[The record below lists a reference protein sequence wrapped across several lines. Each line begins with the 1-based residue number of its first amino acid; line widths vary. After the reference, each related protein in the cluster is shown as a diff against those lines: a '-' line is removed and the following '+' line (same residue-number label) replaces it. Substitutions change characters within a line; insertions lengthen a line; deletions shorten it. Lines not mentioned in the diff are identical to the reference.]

1 MDGGSSP
8 PSPGN
13 TVHYEH
19 HDACGVGFLAKIDG
33 TPSHEIVKDGLSML
47 ACVQHR
53 GGINPDGSGDGA
65 GIQTQIPRE
74 FMNKAYY
81 DLSGFEA
88 PAPLAV
94 GVFFLP
100 RQDGWARDQALKVVT
115 DQMESAGFKNTVWRQ
130 VPVDKGTLST
140 LARQTMPDIQQ
151 LLIPQP
157 EGMTVG
163 DFERNL
169 FVVRRQIEKDIT
181 ERGLST
187 GGSETFY
194 VPSMSSQRIVYK
206 GMALA
211 PHLSSVFPDLN
222 DDRYTSAYIIFHNRF
237 STNTMPEWPL
247 AHPFRMLA
255 HNGEVNTVIGNRN
268 AMPMHA
274 RRFAESYGPDYH
286 KVTPIIIPKR
296 SDSADVDGAMEYYL
310 HTGLSLPTIKSMMAP
325 EAVRSSSQLRDDV
338 RDMYRYIYATYDQ
351 WDGPAMFIVSDGN
364 MVLAAGDRNGLRP
377 TRYIITSDGRMIAGS
392 EDDMLT
398 LDPSL
403 IVEKG
408 NLTPG
413 TMVAVDLG
421 RQRVLRD
428 QELKAIAVSELSE
441 QIALTSYIQEV
452 PDPKAPFSFRYD
464 PDREE
469 DKRAL
474 RQSQRIAGITTE
486 DVEYIDDMV
495 REGKDPLGAM
505 GDDTPLAVLSTK
517 RRHFT
522 DFFQEQFAQITNPP
536 IDPIREAESMS
547 ISSYLGSLH
556 DSSGRPSKKP
566 VFFLNET
573 PILSEQHKRNLHDR
587 IGTSNLH
594 VIDCT
599 FDTSRGESLK
609 SAMDR
614 IIGEAVGA
622 AQQGKH
628 IFLTDAFTNE
638 HKVAVPMMLAVGG
651 VHTHLIKSELRD
663 QTSIG
668 FNDNAAYETHRQN
681 CVFGVG
687 ADYGTCQLAEQT
699 IAARYTEG
707 AYDKGDKRP
716 DLQECLD
723 SFYHALHTGLA
734 KTMSKM
740 GVSTLSSY
748 KQARLFESIGISQS
762 ILDEYMPG
770 IPSPIGGMDLD
781 MLEKRLTYH
790 HNRDVK
796 RSTKYTLND
805 GGLFKARSGGEY
817 HADGGFA
824 IKLLQYAVN
833 EGGEKGWELY
843 RQYTDLL
850 ERNRKD
856 NPIDIPDLLNFKEVD
871 PIPLEEVEPEEAIMA
886 RFMNGAMSLG
896 ALSPE
901 AHDAIT
907 VAMNRLGAKS
917 NSGEGGAKPEF
928 YGTDHDPSVKQYA
941 SARFGVTAPYLISAE
956 ELEIKIAQGAKPGE
970 GGQLMGAKN
979 HGAIPRLRHT
989 KPGVTLISPP
999 PHHDQYSIEDHAG
1012 VIYELKAIN
1021 PDARVRT
1028 KLVSTTGVATI
1039 VSGVQKAGADT
1050 IHIAGFRGGTGAS
1063 PKSSIR
1069 HTGMPWPIGLSS
1081 ANQLLHRTGG
1091 REFVSLSTDGGLRDG
1106 RGIVIAA
1113 LLGAEEYSFGS
1124 LPMYATGCLLMRQC
1138 FSNKCAVGVATQDPK
1153 LRAKFPVL
1161 DGAVSQQ
1168 EKAVTMVM
1176 NLFRYLARD
1185 VRGQLAAIG
1194 YRSIDE
1200 AVGRGFE
1207 RLEQVYGKQTGIDLG
1222 WMLENPNPAGAPLHS
1237 KLRPGERNE
1246 YSDPNHVRGQYFD
1259 ETVLKL
1265 HGAEILSGQP
1275 AKITIPVTNT
1285 DRAVGSRMAY
1295 HLRKAFSPEFL
1306 GSGDYLAED
1315 HVTINLE
1322 GIAGQGLGAFI
1333 ERGLTLRAHGAN
1345 DGVGKSLSGG
1355 KIVISA
1361 DEASPIADNPQNN
1374 VLIGQFALFGAT
1386 KGELFVAGMAGN
1398 RFAIRNSGGL
1408 AVVEGMQDNGCNYQT
1423 NGRIVS
1429 LGEVGHN
1436 FGAGMT
1442 GGDAFIYD
1450 ITNTLEDRANEDVVL
1465 HKIVSGSKEEQ
1476 DLRLLIEKHV
1486 RETGS
1491 RHGQKILD
1499 QWDDSLRHFKYVLPS
1514 YVPPPTPE
1522 VEETPEFALH

>member
-1 MDGGSSP
+1 MDGGSILSP
-8 PSPGN
+8 STRVPE
-13 TVHYEH
+13 EH

-33 TPSHEIVKDGLSML
+33 TPSHGIVKDGLTML
-47 ACVQHR
+47 GCVQHR

-65 GIQTQIPRE
+65 GIQTQIPHGLV
-74 FMNKAYY
+74 NKAYY
-81 DLSGFEA
+81 DQAGFEA
-88 PAPLAV
+88 AGSLGV

-100 RQDGWARDQALKVVT
+100 RQDWWARDQAQKIVT
-115 DQMESAGFKNTVWRQ
+115 DHMQNAGYKNTIWRD
-130 VPVDKGTLST
+130 VPVDKETLST
-140 LARQTMPDIQQ
+140 LARQTMPHIMQ
-151 LLIPQP
+151 LLVPPQD
-157 EGMTVG
+157 GMKG
-163 DFERNL
+163 QDFEKHL
-169 FVVRRQIEKDIT
+169 FVVRRQIEKDIA
-181 ERGLST
+181 ERGLSR

-194 VPSMSSQRIVYK
+194 VPSMSSQRIIYK

-211 PHLSSVFPDLN
+211 PHLSKVFPDLK
-222 DDRYTSAYIIFHNRF
+222 DDSFKSAYIIFHNRF

-255 HNGEVNTVIGNRN
+255 HNGEVNTVVGNRN

-274 RRFAESYGPDYH
+274 RRFADAYGPDYA
-286 KVTPIIIPKR
+286 KVTPVIIRGR
-296 SDSADVDGAMEYYL
+296 SDSADADSAMEYFR

-325 EAVRSSSQLRDDV
+325 EAVRSSSQLPDDV
-338 RDMYRYIYATYDQ
+338 RDMYKYIYATYDQ

-377 TRYIITSDGRMIAGS
+377 TRYIITNDGRMIAGS

-413 TMVAVDLG
+413 TMIAVDLG
-421 RQRVLRD
+421 RKQVLRD
-428 QELKAIAVSELSE
+428 QELKAIAVSELRD
-441 QIALTSYIQEV
+441 QIELTSYIQDV
-452 PDPKAPFSFRYD
+452 PDPKRPFAFRYD

-469 DKRAL
+469 DGKAL
-474 RQSQRIAGITTE
+474 RQAQRTAGITTE

-495 REGKDPLGAM
+495 KEGKDPLGAM
-505 GDDTPLAVLSTK
+505 GDDTPLAVLSEK

-547 ISSYLGSLH
+547 ISSHLGSLH
-556 DSSGRPSKKP
+556 DSTGRPSRKP
-566 VFFLNET
+566 VFLLNET
-573 PILSEQHKRNLHDR
+573 PILSEQHKRDLQDR
-587 IGTSNLH
+587 IGKQNLH

-599 FDTSRGESLK
+599 FDTSRGESLR

-614 IIGEAVGA
+614 ILGEAASA
-622 AQQGKH
+622 AHQGKH
-628 IFLTDAFTNE
+628 IFLTDEFTNE

-668 FNDNAAYETHRQN
+668 FNDNSAYETHRQN

-687 ADYGTCQLAEQT
+687 ADYGTCQLAERT
-699 IAARYTEG
+699 ISARHAEG

-748 KQARLFESIGISQS
+748 KQARLFEALGISQT
-762 ILDEYMPG
+762 ILDEHMPG
-770 IPSPIGGMDLD
+770 IPSPIGGMDMD
-781 MLEKRLTYH
+781 MLETRLVH
-790 HNRDVK
+790 HHDRDIK
-796 RSTKYTLND
+796 RSTNDTLND
-805 GGLFKARSGGEY
+805 GGLFKARAAGEY

-833 EGGEKGWELY
+833 EGGDKGWEFY

-850 ERNRKD
+850 ERNRQEH
-856 NPIDIPDLLNFKEVD
+856 PIDIPDLLNFKEVD
-871 PIPLEEVEPEEAIMA
+871 AIPVEEVESEETIMA

-928 YGTDHDPSVKQYA
+928 YGTEHDPSVKQYA
-941 SARFGVTAPYLISAE
+941 SARFGVTAGYLMSADE
-956 ELEIKIAQGAKPGE
+956 IEIKIAQGAKPGE

-1021 PDARVRT
+1021 PEARVRT

-1063 PKSSIR
+1063 PKSSIK
-1069 HTGMPWPIGLSS
+1069 HTGMPWSIGLSS

-1091 REFVSLSTDGGLRDG
+1091 REFISLSTDGGLRDG

-1138 FSNKCAVGVATQDPK
+1138 FSNKCAVGVATQDQK

-1161 DGAVSQQ
+1161 DGAVSPQ

-1185 VRGQLAAIG
+1185 VREQLAAVG

-1207 RLEQVYGKQTGIDLG
+1207 RLEQVYGKHVGIDLG

-1237 KLRPGERNE
+1237 KLKAGERNE
-1246 YSDPNHVRGQYFD
+1246 YSDPNHPSGVYFD
-1259 ETVLKL
+1259 EKILKL
-1265 HGAEILSGQP
+1265 YGEEILSGRP
-1275 AKITIPVTNT
+1275 AEITVSVTNT
-1285 DRAVGSRMAY
+1285 DRAVGARMAY
-1295 HLRKAFSPEFL
+1295 HLRKAFSPESLNKTGF
-1306 GSGDYLAED
+1306 LAED
-1315 HVTINLE
+1315 HVKINLD

-1333 ERGLTLRAHGAN
+1333 EQGLTLRAHGAN

-1361 DEASPIADNPQNN
+1361 DEASPIAQNPQDN

-1386 KGELFVAGMAGN
+1386 KGELFVAGKAGN

-1423 NGRIVS
+1423 NGRIVC

-1450 ITNTLEDRANEDVVL
+1450 IANTLEERANDDVVL
-1465 HKIVSGSKEEQ
+1465 RQITSGSKEEQ
-1476 DLRLLIEKHV
+1476 DLKFLVEKHV

-1499 QWDDSLRHFKYVLPS
+1499 HWEDSLKHFKYVLPS